1 MKVKLYSV
9 LILLGSIQAFSQL
22 YVSPSSYVFMTN
34 QYMYVTQDVNIQ
46 GTGNFYLRNTSQLLQ
61 GGTGAQEPETCLF
74 FKKEQLTIF
83 NTTIGVHQ

>member
-1 MKVKLYSV
+1 MKRK
-9 LILLGSIQAFSQL
+9 ILSFVAFFGLAS
-22 YVSPSSYVFMTN
+22 MTN

-61 GGTGAQEPETCLF
+61 GGTGAQEPETCLC